1 MLEVGQNFHSS
12 MSVKYNIMRKR
23 SEISD
28 YVDSVKLW
36 ENCPSRMNLKI
47 LSNFN

>member
-1 MLEVGQNFHSS
+1 MSEVGQNFHGS
-12 MSVKYNIMRKR
+12 MSAKYNSTCKR
-23 SEISD
+23 SEASD
-28 YVDSVKLW
+28 HTDSGKFW